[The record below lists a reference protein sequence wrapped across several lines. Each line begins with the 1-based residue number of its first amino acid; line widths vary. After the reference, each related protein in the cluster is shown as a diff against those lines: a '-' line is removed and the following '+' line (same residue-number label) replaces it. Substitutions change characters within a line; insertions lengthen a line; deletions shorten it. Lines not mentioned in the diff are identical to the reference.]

1 MKSILKEFALGNIL
15 TEPRFFTKDSHYGK
29 VMKQLS
35 TSKDKL
41 LTVLGE
47 EEKQILES
55 YSEAQQEIASLSS
68 LDQFI
73 YGYRL
78 GTLMTMEVFNGKDSL
93 IIDEED
99 A

>member
-15 TEPRFFTKDSHYGK
+15 TEPRFFTKDSHYSK

-35 TSKDKL
+35 KSEDKL
-41 LTVLGE
+41 LAILNE

-55 YSEAQQEIASLSS
+55 YSEAQQEITELTN
-68 LDQFI
+68 LDRFV

-78 GTLMTMEVFNGKDSL
+78 GMLMTMEVFNGKDSL
-93 IIDEED
+93 IIGEED